1 MSGVGGP
8 ERTPRRGR
16 GAPSPVGGPPPLLG
30 GVPPLLEVTD
40 LHVHLRAGDGAVHAV
55 RGVDLAVRAGEVLA
69 VVGASGSGKSATAL
83 AVMGLL
89 PDSARVT
96 GSVRL
101 EGAELLGRPDVELS
115 RVRGARIGM
124 VFQDAALTPVYPVG
138 EQIVEALRAHRRLG
152 RAAARA
158 RAVELLELVGIDD
171 PVARAR
177 AFPHELSGGM
187 RQRVAIAIAIA
198 NDPDVL
204 IADEP
209 TSALD
214 VTVQA
219 QILQVLRTA
228 RDETG
233 AALVLISHDLGVVAG
248 LADRVAVL
256 DAGRVAEHG
265 DVAEIF
271 ARPASPVTRS
281 LLDAV
286 ARPGGTAADPAPA
299 GAAPADPAPADPA
312 PADPAPADPAPADPA
327 PADPA
332 AQADAAAAPEH
343 RAEVLRVTDLHR
355 HFPLTR
361 GAVLR
366 RRVGTVRAVDGVSLT
381 VRAGEVLA
389 LVGESGSGK
398 TTTVR
403 SILELT
409 TPERGSVVVLGT
421 DVADL
426 DRAGRR
432 RLRRGVQVVLQ
443 DPDAALDPR
452 LPVTDL
458 VAEPL
463 LADGLR
469 GKGVRPRVAE
479 LLVLVGLDPAL
490 GDRFPRHLSGGQRQR
505 VAIARALALQP
516 RLLVL
521 DEPVSALD
529 APVRAEILGL
539 LGALRDRLSLSYLL
553 VSHDLTAVRR
563 LADRVAVMHLGRVVE
578 SGDAARVLTRPA
590 HPYTRALLSAVPVAD
605 PVLER
610 RRQRTVLVG
619 DVPSPASPPSGCRF
633 RTRCPL
639 YRTLEPAAQERCREE
654 DQPLRTVAV
663 QPVAGH
669 QMPSHPHA
677 GRDVFADRPGHEAAC
692 HAVTDAPASGAP

>member
-1 MSGVGGP
+1 MRATGHPESEPCRDAG
-8 ERTPRRGR
+8 ERT
-16 GAPSPVGGPPPLLG
+16 APV
-30 GVPPLLEVTD
+30 LEVRD
-40 LHVHLRAGDGAVHAV
+40 LHVHLRTGEGEVHAV
-55 RGVDLAVRAGEVLA
+55 RGIDLAVRRGEVLA

-89 PDSARVT
+89 PASARVS

-101 EGAELLGRPDVELS
+101 DGAQLLDRSDAELS

-138 EQIVEALRAHRRLG
+138 EQIAEAVRAHRRLS

-158 RAVELLELVGIDD
+158 RAVELLELVGIDR
-171 PVARAR
+171 PAARAQ

-187 RQRVAIAIAIA
+187 RQRVAIAIAVA

-204 IADEP
+204 VADEP

-219 QILQVLRTA
+219 QVLEVLRTA

-256 DAGRVAEHG
+256 DAGRVVEEN
-265 DVAEIF
+265 DVETIF
-271 ARPASPVTRS
+271 ARPGTPVTRA

-286 ARPGGTAADPAPA
+286 ARPALRASRVP
-299 GAAPADPAPADPA
+299 
-312 PADPAPADPAPADPA
+312 
-327 PADPA
+327 
-332 AQADAAAAPEH
+332 DASPVAAAPLAVPAAPPD

-361 GAVLR
+361 GALLR

-403 SILELT
+403 SVLELT

-421 DVADL
+421 DVDGL

-452 LPVTDL
+452 LPVIDL

-463 LADGLR
+463 LADGR
-469 GKGVRPRVAE
+469 TGEGTRRRVAE
-479 LLVLVGLDPAL
+479 LLGLVGLDPAL

-529 APVRAEILGL
+529 APVQAEILEL
-539 LGALRDRLSLSYLL
+539 LGDLRDRLSLSYLL
-553 VSHDLTAVRR
+553 VTHDLTAVRR
-563 LADRVAVMHLGRVVE
+563 LADGVAVMHLGRVVE

-610 RRQRTVLVG
+610 RRERTVLVG
-619 DVPSPASPPSGCRF
+619 DVPSPVDPPPGCRF

-639 YRTLEPAAQERCREE
+639 YRTLDDAAQERCRGE
-654 DQPLRTVAV
+654 DQPLRTVGG
-663 QPVAGH
+663 QRAGGH
-669 QMPSHPHA
+669 HPP
-677 GRDVFADRPGHEAAC
+677 RREPGTHEAAC
-692 HAVTDAPASGAP
+692 HVVTDETTPAAPWRG

>member
-1 MSGVGGP
+1 MS
-8 ERTPRRGR
+8 E
-16 GAPSPVGGPPPLLG
+16 PV
-30 GVPPLLEVTD
+30 LELRD
-40 LHVHLRAGDGAVHAV
+40 LHVHLRASDGEVHAV
-55 RGVDLAVRAGEVLA
+55 RGIDLAVREGEVLA
-69 VVGASGSGKSATAL
+69 VVGASGSGKSATAM

-89 PDSARVT
+89 PASARVS

-101 EGAELLGRPDVELS
+101 DGAELLGRSDAELS

-138 EQIVEALRAHRRLG
+138 EQVAEALHAHRRLG

-158 RAVELLELVGIDD
+158 RAVELLELVGIDR
-171 PVARAR
+171 PAARAH

-204 IADEP
+204 VADEP

-219 QILQVLRTA
+219 QILDVLRTA

-256 DAGRVAEHG
+256 DAGQVVEVG
-265 DVAEIF
+265 DVETIF
-271 ARPASPVTRS
+271 ARPAAPLTRA

-286 ARPGGTAADPAPA
+286 AWPRATAPA
-299 GAAPADPAPADPA
+299 SPM
-312 PADPAPADPAPADPA
+312 
-327 PADPA
+327 
-332 AQADAAAAPEH
+332 AAAPPAETAAPPD

-361 GAVLR
+361 GTLLR

-403 SILELT
+403 SVLELT
-409 TPERGSVVVLGT
+409 TPERGAVVVLGT
-421 DVADL
+421 DVAGL

-463 LADGLR
+463 LADGR
-469 GKGVRPRVAE
+469 TGSAVSRRVAE
-479 LLVLVGLDPAL
+479 LLGLVGLDPAL

-505 VAIARALALQP
+505 VAIARALALEP
-516 RLLVL
+516 RLMVL

-529 APVRAEILGL
+529 APVRAEILDL
-539 LGALRDRLSLSYLL
+539 LGDLRDRLSLSYLL
-553 VSHDLTAVRR
+553 VSHDLAAVRR

-578 SGDAARVLTRPA
+578 SGDATQVFTRPA
-590 HPYTRALLSAVPVAD
+590 HPYTRVLLSAMPVAD

-610 RRQRTVLVG
+610 SRQRTVLVG
-619 DVPSPASPPSGCRF
+619 DLASPADAPSGCRF

-639 YRTLEPAAQERCREE
+639 YRTLDPTAQERCRDE
-654 DQPLRTVAV
+654 DQPLRIVGGQRAGGHRPPTR
-663 QPVAGH
+663 QPLTH
-669 QMPSHPHA
+669 Q
-677 GRDVFADRPGHEAAC
+677 AAC
-692 HAVTDAPASGAP
+692 HVVTNTSPPAAPWRG